1 MTPDVSRLRRTPG
14 TWLVVAIAVAALG
27 ACVSTVPADPLA
39 GIIARNTQARG
50 GSAAIERATTIRVR
64 MRIVE
69 PKYTVDGEYRA
80 TRDGRM
86 RIDVYMGGT
95 RVYSEG
101 YDGRRAWELQADAV
115 HAQDS
120 SPAGAAALRHG
131 LEYPTNLWG
140 LEEVRVRGNH
150 LGYQGRELI
159 DGIRYHVLEFALAD
173 GFTTYF
179 YVNPDTWLIER
190 QRDERAL
197 HPDADAS
204 RKWIEQRF
212 GDYRRVDGRQVAFRM
227 EQYDLRSG
235 ALVQTSSVTEVETN
249 PVLTADEFAAP

>member
-1 MTPDVSRLRRTPG
+1 MTPDLARLRTTLG
-14 TWLVVAIAVAALG
+14 TWLAVASAIAALG
-27 ACVSTVPADPLA
+27 ACAGRVPADPLA
-39 GIIARNTQARG
+39 EIIARNTQARG
-50 GSAAIERATTIRVR
+50 GSEAIARAKAVRMR

-69 PKYTVDGEYRA
+69 PKYTLDGVYRA
-80 TRDGRM
+80 TRDRRM

-140 LEEVRVRGNH
+140 LAEVGVRGNH
-150 LGYQGRELI
+150 LSYQGRELI
-159 DGIRYHVLEFALAD
+159 DGISYQVLEFALAD

-190 QRDERAL
+190 QRDQRAL
-197 HPDADAS
+197 HPDAEAS
-204 RKWIEQRF
+204 MKWIEQRF
-212 GDYRRVDGRQVAFRM
+212 GDYRRVDGRQVAFRS
-227 EQYDLRSG
+227 EQHDLRSNT
-235 ALVQTSSVTEVETN
+235 LLQTSTVTQVETN

>member
-1 MTPDVSRLRRTPG
+1 MTRDVSRLHRTPG
-14 TWLVVAIAVAALG
+14 SWLVVAIAVAALD
-27 ACVSTVPADPLA
+27 ASASRVPADPLA

-50 GSAAIERATTIRVR
+50 GSAAIERARTIRMR

-69 PKYTVDGEYRA
+69 PRYTVDGVYRA
-80 TRDGRM
+80 TRDSRM

-101 YDGRRAWELQADAV
+101 YDGRRAWELQADAA

-140 LEEVRVRGNH
+140 LDEVRVRGNH
-150 LGYQGRELI
+150 LSYQGRELVE
-159 DGIRYHVLEFALAD
+159 GISYHVLEFVLAD

-212 GDYRRVDGRQVAFRM
+212 SDYRLVDGRQVAFRM
-227 EQYDLRSG
+227 EQYDLRTG
-235 ALVQTSSVTEVETN
+235 TLVQTSTVTEVETN